1 MKDLIA
7 LAIIFLVVFLPLTI
21 IPIPV
26 YSATS
31 YTWVYYQQYI
41 TPYTLLV
48 PVLWQYNGNG
58 SNAQVSLVST
68 TSIAYPYYLYLGYNY
83 FIDFSAYSSGS
94 SVRFITL
101 SSNAYL
107 NFAYAIA
114 YGGCPNSGG
123 DCFYYSVSDTVNTYS
138 TSMTAAFS
146 TSTYYYY
153 STTYLEMIW
162 GSSFSISDSNKN
174 YGSLTISY
182 PQYFSVSQ
190 FNFPLMI
197 NTYGKQVAN
206 LTYAVLTTSGS
217 ITSQI
222 TRFNYPNVKG
232 ILVPNLETILNG
244 LNLPFQDSKGANVS
258 VLPAYF
264 KTRLVLAFD
273 NYTSFAIAGL
283 NSYNVSIYT
292 TAGQYLTS
300 YYPNANIY
308 TAPFSYSSGFYYVC
322 ISSGDCNPNQISSS
336 APVEYVQV
344 PQIVYQNQ
352 TVYVPLKT
360 ALDINFLIYAVF
372 VFFFLIAI
380 FLIIRRFT
388 S

>member
-21 IPIPV
+21 IPIPI
-26 YSATS
+26 YATTTS

-48 PVLWQYNGNG
+48 PVLWQYNANG
-58 SNAQVSLVST
+58 TNAQVGLISPNTLN
-68 TSIAYPYYLYLGYNY
+68 YPYLLFLGVSVYYDGYNY
-83 FIDFSAYSSGS
+83 Y
-94 SVRFITL
+94 ITSIPIVKL
-101 SSNAYL
+101 NTNAQFGLKPYTGIT
-107 NFAYAIA
+107 NGYEYQYF
-114 YGGCPNSGG
+114 
-123 DCFYYSVSDTVNTYS
+123 VSDTVNTY
-138 TSMTAAFS
+138 TDTF
-146 TSTYYYY
+146 TVSTYQNGGYPYMFSY
-153 STTYLEMIW
+153 VQTYW
-162 GSSFSISDSNKN
+162 YSSFNITDSNVNYNPLSISN
-174 YGSLTISY
+174 
-182 PQYFSVSQ
+182 PQYFNAYQ
-190 FNFPLMI
+190 INFPLPTQ
-197 NTYGKQVAN
+197 NTYLRYN
-206 LTYAVLTTSGS
+206 FTYGVLTNKGYTNKG
-217 ITSQI
+217 QI

-283 NSYNVSIYT
+283 NGYNVSIYT

-308 TAPFSYSSGFYYVC
+308 TAPFTLSSGFYYIC

-344 PQIVYQNQ
+344 PTIVYQNQ

-380 FLIIRRFT
+380 FLIIRRLT
-388 S
+388 L